1 MAVKF
6 FFRMRA
12 ERRERICAGKGA
24 NFEAAAG
31 APEKRK
37 GWSACWPLPAA
48 ALAACAALG
57 LAGCAR
63 SAAPPA
69 SPAPRAASH
78 RPAAPAGSLTA
89 RGMVESAQRRS
100 VYSTLGA
107 KIERVYVEAG
117 DKVSRGQALGAL
129 DTADIVTEANIARA
143 ALGMAEINLEA
154 AKHHHGIIASL
165 HSSQAVPHNDLRQSE
180 FAVRLALAASQ
191 QARAVYDGI
200 RSVIE
205 RSVIRSPIDGTVTAV
220 IAREGAIGM
229 GLMFIVEDT
238 GSIRVMTSFREYD
251 IARLESGKEV
261 AITSY
266 ATGSAVYTGIIS
278 RINPAASAFA
288 PIVEFEAE
296 VLVTSPNSSLRIG
309 TSARL
314 SIAY

>member
-1 MAVKF
+1 
-6 FFRMRA
+6 
-12 ERRERICAGKGA
+12 
-24 NFEAAAG
+24 
-31 APEKRK
+31 
-37 GWSACWPLPAA
+37 
-48 ALAACAALG
+48 
-57 LAGCAR
+57 
-63 SAAPPA
+63 
-69 SPAPRAASH
+69 
-78 RPAAPAGSLTA
+78 
-89 RGMVESAQRRS
+89 MVESAQRRS